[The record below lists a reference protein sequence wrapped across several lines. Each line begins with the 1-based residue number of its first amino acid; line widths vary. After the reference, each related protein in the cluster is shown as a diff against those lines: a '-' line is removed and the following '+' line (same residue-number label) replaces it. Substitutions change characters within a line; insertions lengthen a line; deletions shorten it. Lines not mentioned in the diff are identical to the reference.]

1 MILMS
6 EIPHLDNP
14 LKSEKKITSVTDDP
28 GIPEA
33 GARTELE
40 SMQSTATQQTGPWRG
55 LEARPALT
63 GRAHRLF

>member
-14 LKSEKKITSVTDDP
+14 PKSEKKITSVTDDP
-28 GIPEA
+28 GVPEA

-40 SMQSTATQQTGPWRG
+40 STQSAATQQTGPRRG
-55 LEARPALT
+55 LEARPALS
-63 GRAHRLF
+63 LF

>member
-14 LKSEKKITSVTDDP
+14 LKSEKKITSVIDDP

-40 SMQSTATQQTGPWRG
+40 STQSAPTQQTGPWQG
-55 LEARPALT
+55 LEARPELS
-63 GRAHRLF
+63 GRACHIF